1 MKKCVKLGVVV
12 MFLLSMLLLTG
23 CETTYSKSLKFKV
36 TTGDNITVRVDSHE
50 KWDIGSEV
58 PFDITKDGEKVSTGK
73 FITYKEYDSY
83 ANTIKKSSLIKTL
96 DEGSRHGTEYIFYE
110 FINSK
115 TNERQFNYIIMING
129 SKTGV
134 LLENNI
140 SQESAEECFKVL
152 TFVKD

>member
-23 CETTYSKSLKFKV
+23 CETRYSKSLKFKV

-50 KWDIGSEV
+50 KWDIGNEA
-58 PFDITKDGEKVSTGK
+58 PFDITKNGEKVSTGK
-73 FITYKEYDSY
+73 LITKIEYDSF

-110 FINSK
+110 LVNSK
-115 TNERQFNYIIMING
+115 TNERQYNYIIMING